1 VHEAFAPHAYVIVAA
16 PGHPLAGRRR
26 IALDRLLDE
35 PFIVRERGS
44 DTWNSMREA
53 FGERFGEVRATMEIA
68 SNETIKQAV
77 IAGMGVS
84 FLSSHAIA
92 LDVRVGNLVVLPVE
106 GFPSMRSWFVVHR
119 RTKRLPPV
127 ALAFKAF
134 LQAEGAGEIERIVAL
149 DAAGGNGTALPS
161 AGADRPIRRR

>member
-1 VHEAFAPHAYVIVAA
+1 
-16 PGHPLAGRRR
+16 
-26 IALDRLLDE
+26 
-35 PFIVRERGS
+35 VRERGS

-92 LDVRVGNLVVLPVE
+92 LGRARRQPRRASGR

-134 LQAEGAGEIERIVAL
+134 LQAEGARRSSASSRWTRPAET
-149 DAAGGNGTALPS
+149 AAAPLRRVRSEP
-161 AGADRPIRRR
+161 PRRR

>member
-1 VHEAFAPHAYVIVAA
+1 
-16 PGHPLAGRRR
+16 
-26 IALDRLLDE
+26 
-35 PFIVRERGS
+35 
-44 DTWNSMREA
+44 MREA
-53 FGERFGEVRATMEIA
+53 FGDRFGEVRATMEIA

-127 ALAFKAF
+127 AVAFKAF
-134 LQAEGAGEIERIVAL
+134 LQAEGAGEIQRIVAL
-149 DAAGGNGTALPS
+149 DAAGGVAKAAPS
-161 AGADRPIRRR
+161 AVEQRRPRRR